1 MNKNNHMARI
11 CTWSAALAALVF
23 GGAELTAQPT
33 SGNPQPLEWTT
44 AQDHAD
50 MQRQLGITALRPG
63 PSGRADAPNP
73 ANYDESV
80 ANPYP
85 DWPELL
91 LLDTGQR
98 ITTAAEWWIARRPEI
113 VAAFEREV
121 VGRVPADVPGVRWS
135 VTDSADATLA
145 GKRVVGRK
153 LVGRADN
160 SAYPAIEVGIDFTLV
175 LPADADG
182 RVPVMILFGSRTLG
196 QALGTEPLRGFGGG
210 PPPPSS
216 DPPATEQLIAA
227 GWGFAFLDPTS
238 VQADNGAGLTRGI
251 IGLANKGQ
259 ARKPDDW
266 GALRAWAWG
275 AQRALDY
282 LATERAV
289 DASRVGV
296 EGVSRYGKAALVAMA
311 FDQRFAV
318 VLIGSSGEGG
328 VSPYR
333 RNFGEMV
340 ENLTGQGEYHWM
352 AGNFLK
358 YGTAESSFGS
368 LNAGNLPIDSHTLL
382 ALCAPR
388 PTFVSYGVPERGD
401 ALWLDQLGSYR
412 AAVAA
417 GEVFRLL
424 GAQDLGRRESYK
436 TAELPAVNE
445 SLLDGALAW
454 RQHDGGH
461 TDAPNWRHFI
471 PWAEREL
478 GLDADAPATTVPRRR
493 TDSNSEI
500 AHAELVQKAGAG
512 VIDVYFVG
520 DSITR
525 RWGALDYPELLAH
538 FRQSFSGW
546 NAANFG
552 WGGDRTQ
559 NMLWRLDNGELDRVS
574 PKVFVVQAGTNNLA
588 DFDAAELRVD
598 AIAAGVEAIVSR
610 LRRHSPDALVVVTGV
625 FPRRDRPEL
634 NPSIAAINARLAAY
648 ADEHELR
655 YLDIGDRLVDSR
667 GVLKDEMSQD
677 GLHLSLAG
685 YRVWADAL
693 TPVLEQRLGPRAE
706 RDLAPAPTGNPAA
719 RPAVPGGGR

>member
-1 MNKNNHMARI
+1 
-11 CTWSAALAALVF
+11 
-23 GGAELTAQPT
+23 
-33 SGNPQPLEWTT
+33 
-44 AQDHAD
+44 

-73 ANYDESV
+73 ANYDESL

-85 DWPELL
+85 QWPDLL
-91 LLDTGQR
+91 MLGSGRR
-98 ITTAAEWWIARRPEI
+98 IATAAEWWNARRPEI

-121 VGRVPADVPGVRWS
+121 VGRVPAIVPEVHWS
-135 VTDSADATLA
+135 VVDTADATLA
-145 GKRVVGRK
+145 GQRVAGRK
-153 LVGRADN
+153 LVGRVDN
-160 SAYPAIEVGIDFTLV
+160 AAYPAIEVGIDFTLV
-175 LPADADG
+175 LPADAAG
-182 RVPVMILFGSRTLG
+182 PVPVMILFGGRTLG
-196 QALGTEPLRGFGGG
+196 QALGTEPLRSFGG
-210 PPPPSS
+210 PPPSGGE
-216 DPPATEQLIAA
+216 PPATEQLIAA

-282 LATERAV
+282 LATEPAV
-289 DASRVGV
+289 DAARVGI

-358 YGTAESSFGS
+358 YGTAESGFGS
-368 LNAGNLPIDSHTLL
+368 MTAGDLPIDSHSLL

-424 GAQDLGRRESYK
+424 GARDLGTGENYR
-436 TAELPAVNE
+436 TAELPPVNFG
-445 SLLDGALAW
+445 LLDGALAW

-471 PWAEREL
+471 PWAESEL
-478 GLDADAPATTVPRRR
+478 GLGATAPATTVPRRR
-493 TDSNSEI
+493 TDASSEI
-500 AHAELVQKAGAG
+500 AHAELKQKAGTG
-512 VIDVYFVG
+512 VIDLYFVG

-525 RWGALDYPELLAH
+525 RWGALDYPELLAN
-538 FRQSFSGW
+538 FRDNFSGW

-552 WGGDRTQ
+552 WGGDRIE
-559 NMLWRLDNGELDRVS
+559 NMLWRLDNGELKGVS

-588 DFDAAELRVD
+588 DFDSADERVD
-598 AIAAGVEAIVSR
+598 AIAAGIEAIVER
-610 LRRHSPDALVVVTGV
+610 LRRHAPDALVIVTGV
-625 FPRRDRPEL
+625 FPRRDRPEF
-634 NPSIAAINARLAAY
+634 NPSIAAINERLAAY
-648 ADEHELR
+648 AGGHQVR
-655 YLDIGDRLVDSR
+655 YLDIGDRLADSR
-667 GVLKDEMSQD
+667 GVLEDEMSDD

-685 YRVWADAL
+685 YQVWAEAL
-693 TPVLEQRLGPRAE
+693 TPLLEQRLGARAE
-706 RDLAPAPTGNPAA
+706 RDFAPAPTGNPAA
-719 RPAVPGGGR
+719 NRPASDGG